1 MVFIRVSATLTEI
14 IKYGEHENR
23 MSCSENNMDRIER
36 RSGIHRRKKASP
48 FFCKYCFKGNRT
60 LPRRQED
67 RQFPQMV
74 DRYNTKLFA
83 VILFILGLSILDA
96 FFTLI
101 LIEKGAE
108 EINPFMAYYLNISPT
123 LFFWIKYMLTC
134 ASVLLV
140 LFIKDFYIFKTKHK
154 AGVLF
159 FLLPIPFVLVIH
171 WQLGLMLLIC

>member
-1 MVFIRVSATLTEI
+1 
-14 IKYGEHENR
+14 
-23 MSCSENNMDRIER
+23 MSCSENNTDRIER
-36 RSGIHRRKKASP
+36 RSGINRRKKVSP
-48 FFCKYCFKGNRT
+48 FFCEYWFKGNRS
-60 LPRRQED
+60 LPRRLED

-74 DRYNTKLFA
+74 DRYSTKLFA

-101 LIEKGAE
+101 LIEEGAK
-108 EINPFMAYYLNISPT
+108 EINPVLDYYLKVSPM
-123 LFFWIKYMLTC
+123 LFFCIKYMLTC

-140 LFIKDFYIFKTKHK
+140 LFIKDFYIFKTKLK
-154 AGVLF
+154 ARVLF